1 MEEQQTIQNQSQAT
15 ASAHDDFDWSVDK
28 RNVAAYSNDKRQE
41 LDQMYQSTFK
51 TVDDAELRLY
61 LVDPRTVLSAYAPT
75 LTDEQADGL
84 ALASPDD
91 ALILV
96 VAHPSSEGVS
106 VNLLAPVI
114 VNQTTGAAS
123 QVILEDQDYPLRA
136 PLG

>member
-1 MEEQQTIQNQSQAT
+1 MT
-15 ASAHDDFDWSVDK
+15 AALTFLAPPPGLAPHVDFALAPVDGADGLFSM
-28 RNVAAYSNDKRQE
+28 RA
-41 LDQMYQSTFK
+41 
-51 TVDDAELRLY
+51 VDDAELRLY
-61 LVDPRTVLSAYAPT
+61 LVDPRTVLSEYAPT

-84 ALASPDD
+84 ALDSPDD

-114 VNQTTGAAS
+114 VNQTTGAAA

>member
-1 MEEQQTIQNQSQAT
+1 MT
-15 ASAHDDFDWSVDK
+15 AALTFLAPPPGLAPHVDFALAPVDGADGLFSM
-28 RNVAAYSNDKRQE
+28 RA
-41 LDQMYQSTFK
+41 
-51 TVDDAELRLY
+51 VDDDELRLY
-61 LVDPRTVLSAYAPT
+61 LVDPRTVLSEYVPI

-84 ALASPDD
+84 ALGTPDD

-96 VAHPSSEGVS
+96 VAHPAADGVS

-114 VNQTTGAAS
+114 VNRNTGAAS

>member
-1 MEEQQTIQNQSQAT
+1 MT
-15 ASAHDDFDWSVDK
+15 AALTFLAPPPGLAPHVDFALAPVDGADGLFAM
-28 RNVAAYSNDKRQE
+28 RA
-41 LDQMYQSTFK
+41 
-51 TVDDAELRLY
+51 VDDAELRLY
-61 LVDPRTVLSAYAPT
+61 LVDPRSVLSEYAPV

-84 ALASPDD
+84 ALETPDD

-96 VAHPSSEGVS
+96 VAHPSADGVS

-114 VNQTTGAAS
+114 VNRTTGAAA

>member
-1 MEEQQTIQNQSQAT
+1 MT
-15 ASAHDDFDWSVDK
+15 AALTFLAPPPGLAPHVDFALTPVDGADGLFSL
-28 RNVAAYSNDKRQE
+28 RA
-41 LDQMYQSTFK
+41 
-51 TVDDAELRLY
+51 VDDTELRLY
-61 LVDPRTVLSAYAPT
+61 LVDPRSVLSAYAPT

-84 ALASPDD
+84 ALESPDD

-96 VAHPSSEGVS
+96 VAHPSAEGVS

>member
-1 MEEQQTIQNQSQAT
+1 MT
-15 ASAHDDFDWSVDK
+15 AALTFLAPPPGLAPHVDFALTPVDGADGLFSL
-28 RNVAAYSNDKRQE
+28 RA
-41 LDQMYQSTFK
+41 
-51 TVDDAELRLY
+51 VDDTELRLY

-84 ALASPDD
+84 ALESPDD

-96 VAHPSSEGVS
+96 VAHPSAEGVS

>member
-1 MEEQQTIQNQSQAT
+1 MT
-15 ASAHDDFDWSVDK
+15 AALSFLAPPPGLAPHVDFALAPVDGADGLFSM
-28 RNVAAYSNDKRQE
+28 RAVQDP
-41 LDQMYQSTFK
+41 
-51 TVDDAELRLY
+51 ELRLY
-61 LVDPRTVLSAYAPT
+61 LVDPQTVLSEYAPI

-84 ALASPDD
+84 ALGSPDD

-96 VAHPSSEGVS
+96 VAHPAADGVS

-114 VNQTTGAAS
+114 VNRTTGAAS

>member
-1 MEEQQTIQNQSQAT
+1 MT
-15 ASAHDDFDWSVDK
+15 AALTFLAPPPGLAPHVDFALAPVDGADGLFAM
-28 RNVAAYSNDKRQE
+28 RA
-41 LDQMYQSTFK
+41 
-51 TVDDAELRLY
+51 VDDAELRLY
-61 LVDPRTVLSAYAPT
+61 LVDPRSVLSEYAPV

-84 ALASPDD
+84 ALETPDD

-96 VAHPSSEGVS
+96 VAHPSADGVS

-114 VNQTTGAAS
+114 VNRSTGAAA

>member
-1 MEEQQTIQNQSQAT
+1 MT
-15 ASAHDDFDWSVDK
+15 AALTFLAPPPGLAPHVDFALTPVDGADGLFSM
-28 RNVAAYSNDKRQE
+28 RA
-41 LDQMYQSTFK
+41 
-51 TVDDAELRLY
+51 VDDTELRLY

-84 ALASPDD
+84 ALESPDD

-96 VAHPSSEGVS
+96 VAHPSAEGVS

>member
-1 MEEQQTIQNQSQAT
+1 MT
-15 ASAHDDFDWSVDK
+15 AALTFLSPPPGLAPHVDFALAPVDGADGLFAM
-28 RNVAAYSNDKRQE
+28 RA
-41 LDQMYQSTFK
+41 
-51 TVDDAELRLY
+51 VDDADLRLY
-61 LVDPRTVLSAYAPT
+61 LVDPRSVLSDYAPT

-84 ALASPDD
+84 ALETADD

-96 VAHPSSEGVS
+96 VAHPSAAGVS

-114 VNQTTGAAS
+114 VNRTTGAAA